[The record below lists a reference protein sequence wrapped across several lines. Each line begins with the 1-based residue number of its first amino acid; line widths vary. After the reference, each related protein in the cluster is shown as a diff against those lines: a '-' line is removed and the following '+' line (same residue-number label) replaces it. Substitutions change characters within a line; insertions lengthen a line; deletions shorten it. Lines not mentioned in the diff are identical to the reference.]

1 MSLQKNE
8 ILILKKFPKD
18 FTKEQNEI
26 KDIIMIL
33 NDINES
39 MDYVNK
45 LFLINKSLNDNLSKK
60 LNEKCN
66 VTKNNILTNNYFNID
81 LINILSKFLENF
93 SSFLTKNENL
103 FNLKNFD
110 DLILDSKKCYEN
122 IISKLQNIFEKT
134 EILSEFRK
142 KYSNLDDN
150 ENKFL
155 KEIENNYKELISNE
169 NDTKK
174 CFYFNLKDKQ
184 ITTILFNLNEINKQK
199 NEKEKVFNDCKLT
212 EKNLNLLIKQ
222 NFIDC
227 ITEIENQII
236 KFVNKFDDIFNELK
250 NILSENILKNF
261 KLIIENIENLKSN
274 ENEQK
279 IKNFDISNEFNKHNF
294 FSSEIPKIYFEYSQ
308 NFLKNI
314 SLKKITLNYFIEFLN
329 NIFDF
334 YNEAINSFNKEI
346 KNIFYPDFFII
357 NYFKENEKNNLLKI
371 MLNFAKNFFDLH
383 FKNLQSNSKII
394 FEDLLKFFNSYNEKL
409 IKCEDTNQKLFNDF
423 NKEFLTFKDHIKTNE
438 EEKNIYEKEIE
449 KMTNEINLNPSKVKE
464 YEKKIVSQK
473 KNIDK
478 ILNKQNENFQKFL
491 SILTDF
497 QNSCINKFI
506 LKNAEEEENSNNEIK
521 KKLTNFLTQIEKIL
535 KSENEYLNNKLNIDK
550 KSILEFIKKILFFYS
565 KKFSLDFSN
574 NFLEKIPKTFED
586 LEEIYFI
593 NMEEI
598 IFNNGIK
605 HFLPENKLIEYQNN
619 LNYLNE
625 NKLEINYKNLLLK
638 NNFHY
643 FNDFF
648 PLEKN
653 EEIIKEFFNC
663 FMKDTNF
670 QGTVYM
676 TNKNFIFYSFNQ
688 TKNVLNVIIIIP
700 KNEIFSFE
708 KKDSLRNGD
717 LVEICTKNKEK
728 FSFYGISN
736 RDDFLHYLYYTVFN
750 VAIPIEDK
758 KKPKNNNNKTNEN
771 NNNVNNVNV
780 SEERKNEN
788 FSIEEKKNNSFQ
800 SNENDNNNNINNNNN
815 NNEIFANNNLNLNEF
830 NKNFEDNEIIKKMK
844 SFTEDKIKLFYSQN
858 KKDFVENFEYEKD
871 FNDVSLPI
879 LFNTL
884 FNPNINLNIL
894 DGKNF
899 MITYAEKNSDY
910 NLQIIQLDNFNKI
923 DDFYKTNSEED
934 FNKFNMENNNL
945 INENNNSTQ
954 NSDQKNYTFDSITYT
969 TKFTHPLQKKIILG
983 PSKLEVEKTY
993 NIYIIS
999 PLCFIVEIT
1008 SKYFENML
1016 INNLENTIR
1025 YKFTSIPFYDSLN
1038 NLHFN
1043 SKLHIT
1049 LSITFEKNWFKLKFH
1064 NEIIEESNEI
1074 TKNILLPL
1082 IQETIEKVLKSK
1094 KEIFKSSNFIKRKSS
1109 IKLKSKNKTGFND
1122 LNKIKIPNFLSNINF
1137 KHFLNKI
1144 NENTKNLEKKQIFII
1159 LSIIYLI
1166 LITQICKIDTTFIIL
1181 LLSAGFALIFK
1192 KQIEIE
1198 NKIDNFIK
1206 NNNNNNNFNNNNNNY
1221 YYNENKEKEII
1232 NLENNNNIINEK
1244 INKSMSKSSS
1254 IENLSSIN
1262 EKKS

>member
-8 ILILKKFPKD
+8 ISILKKFPKD

-45 LFLINKSLNDNLSKK
+45 LFLLNKSLNDNLSKK

-66 VTKNNILTNNYFNID
+66 ITKNNILTNNYFNVN

-184 ITTILFNLNEINKQK
+184 ITSILFNLNEINNQK
-199 NEKEKVFNDCKLT
+199 NEKEKVFNDCKLS

-236 KFVNKFDDIFNELK
+236 KFINKFDDIFNEFK

-261 KLIIENIENLKSN
+261 KQIIENIENLKPI

-314 SLKKITLNYFIEFLN
+314 SLKKITINYFIEFLN
-329 NIFDF
+329 NIFEF
-334 YNEAINSFNKEI
+334 YNESINSYNKEI
-346 KNIFYPDFFII
+346 KNIFYPDFFI

-423 NKEFLTFKDHIKTNE
+423 NKEFLNFKDNIKTNE

-464 YEKKIVSQK
+464 FEKKIVSQK

-478 ILNKQNENFQKFL
+478 ITNKQNENFQKFL

-506 LKNAEEEENSNNEIK
+506 LKNFEEEENSNNEIK

-550 KSILEFIKKILFFYS
+550 KSILEFIKKILIFYS
-565 KKFSLDFSN
+565 KKFSLDFS
-574 NFLEKIPKTFED
+574 LEKIPKTIED

-598 IFNNGIK
+598 IFNNGTK

-643 FNDFF
+643 FNDLF

-663 FMKDTNF
+663 FMKDSNF

-688 TKNVLNVIIIIP
+688 TKNVLNVILIIP

-708 KKDSLRNGD
+708 KKETLRSGD

-758 KKPKNNNNKTNEN
+758 KKTKNNKNNEN
-771 NNNVNNVNV
+771 NNV

-788 FSIEEKKNNSFQ
+788 FSIEEKKNESNSFQ
-800 SNENDNNNNINNNNN
+800 SNENENN
-815 NNEIFANNNLNLNEF
+815 NNENNKIFSNNLNLNEF
-830 NKNFEDNEIIKKMK
+830 NKKIEDNEIIKKMK

-923 DDFYKTNSEED
+923 DDFYKTNNEED

-945 INENNNSTQ
+945 TNENNNNNSTQ
-954 NSDQKNYTFDSITYT
+954 NSDQKNNYIFDSITYT

-1043 SKLHIT
+1043 SKLNIN

-1064 NEIIEESNEI
+1064 NEIIEECNEI

-1082 IQETIEKVLKSK
+1082 IQETIEKVLESK
-1094 KEIFKSSNFIKRKSS
+1094 NEIFKSSNFIKRKKS
-1109 IKLKSKNKTGFND
+1109 IKLKNKNKSGFND
-1122 LNKIKIPNFLSNINF
+1122 LKKIKIPNFLSNINF
-1137 KHFLNKI
+1137 KLLINKI
-1144 NENTKNLEKKQIFII
+1144 NEKTKNLEKKQIFTI
-1159 LSIIYLI
+1159 LSIIYVI

-1181 LLSAGFALIFK
+1181 LLSIGFALIFK

-1206 NNNNNNNFNNNNNNY
+1206 KYNNNINNNNYNNINNNNYNNNNNNY

-1232 NLENNNNIINEK
+1232 NLENNNENIN